1 MPGKAGRQSDNGN
14 SGLCTHEN
22 IHARTTRT
30 LLLQKVQR
38 NFLPTNVI
46 SFLSFIF
53 ITQMPHLKCSYP
65 KKVINGYRR
74 VESILDLPLPHSISP
89 CLFLVG
95 GFTASLRFL
104 ICFFPKPLNGMG
116 NRFVTRKSSSLLVCS
131 FHFRKRKKNFFA
143 SLPCISMDIPPLSAA
158 SVSGNGPPT
167 HHCGP
172 DPLAIINISRI
183 ANEMR
188 GWAKDFKPTV
198 VTSWPRGNKRR
209 EWVCAR
215 HRRRYFWISA
225 QF

>member
-1 MPGKAGRQSDNGN
+1 
-14 SGLCTHEN
+14 
-22 IHARTTRT
+22 
-30 LLLQKVQR
+30 
-38 NFLPTNVI
+38 
-46 SFLSFIF
+46 
-53 ITQMPHLKCSYP
+53 MPHLKCFYP

-143 SLPCISMDIPPLSAA
+143 SLPCISMDIPPPSAA

-215 HRRRYFWISA
+215 HRTEDGISGSRLNFNA
-225 QF
+225 NWHHLQHLPFGIWGALVSQSGEARLLTRPPTPFL